1 MALPGQRLYNEVRQR
16 SFTHVT
22 ALLTFTKSMFRC
34 LADVIFGMHSKG
46 VQLNFAPGKYH
57 YP

>member
-34 LADVIFGMHSKG
+34 LADVIFGMH
-46 VQLNFAPGKYH
+46 
-57 YP
+57 